1 MTLQRRVVG
10 ALAVGVLLVLALVF
24 VRMWYTGSIAFRF
37 MAWNLLLASLPLLF
51 AVLADRAQ
59 RSITAVVWS
68 GLWLLFLPNAPY
80 IITDFVHLKP
90 DAGVPFWYD
99 MLLLF
104 LGALVGL
111 LLGLVSLGV
120 IHGRVSRRFGAHTG
134 WLLVLLACGL
144 AGLGVAIGRYLD
156 WNSWD
161 VFINPLALARDVV
174 LHLAT
179 IRMLAMSGLL
189 GVVLLL
195 GYVVMQGVTP
205 VEG

>member
-1 MTLQRRVVG
+1 MSRWHVYG
-10 ALAVGVLLVLALVF
+10 ALAAGVLLVLGLVL
-24 VRMWYTGSIAFRF
+24 VRMWHTGSIAFKF
-37 MAWNLLLASLPLLF
+37 MGWNLFLAGLPLVF
-51 AVLADRAQ
+51 AWQFERA
-59 RSITAVVWS
+59 RRGVTAVIWG

-80 IITDFVHLKP
+80 IVTDFVHLKP
-90 DAGVPFWYD
+90 NAGVPFWYD

-104 LGALVGL
+104 TGALVGL

-120 IHGRVSRRFGAHTG
+120 VHGRVARQFGGRAG

-161 VFINPLALARDVV
+161 VFVNPLALARDVV

-179 IRMLAMSGLL
+179 MRILATSGLL
-189 GVVLLL
+189 GALLLL
-195 GYVVMQGVTP
+195 GFVVLQGFSPTA
-205 VEG
+205 E